1 MRDLAFQRT
10 VTPSLPA
17 VSRTDAHRIVYGC
30 FERRLEAVLSV
41 CVMSPFLL
49 GRTLL
54 IDTESETP
62 DRHGHWTRT
71 THETETERERQESR
85 DRYGMQGFIPDRKRT
100 RTLMRP

>member
-54 IDTESETP
+54 IDTESETG
-62 DRHGHWTRT
+62 RTRTHT

-100 RTLMRP
+100 RTHMRP